1 MTDTVKL
8 SDGREISCSKTVM
21 ALLKTCY
28 EIALRGM
35 EVTAS
40 TLSIIAPSHSKR
52 DYTAACEI
60 YRDEVRVRQECS
72 VPMPVNV
79 QELCNNSIRLAWG
92 TLCRHWESQI
102 ESLKE
107 SHQKEL
113 ETARKNHAFALDV
126 NEKLEQQVKK
136 LEAEK
141 TRMEGEHQKFRD
153 DSQAEI
159 KRLKN
164 ETQDLKQERK
174 RLSEDYQ
181 DFRKSRDAETDRL
194 KSDYQKLK
202 ESSDAE
208 IARLKDDIKAY
219 EDAESEFDEKYSEL
233 SEEYEDYKA
242 EACVNDEERLEQIAR
257 LKDEISE
264 LNDQVDSLEKDYGM
278 CRVRMADLEDLLASL
293 KTQIKLHSSLNST
306 MQQLLVP
313 VAEYCSQN
321 SEKDRPELEQFASVV
336 VSSFKG
342 SLTKVKEE
350 TDTLIQSLSRYH
362 IRDAPIPEIAP
373 VQPDNNPAAGEQP
386 SAE

>member
-8 SDGREISCSKTVM
+8 SDGREIPCSKTVM

-28 EIALRGM
+28 EIASRGM
-35 EVTAS
+35 EVTAA
-40 TLSIIAPSHSKR
+40 TLSIIAPSHSRR

-72 VPMPVNV
+72 VPMPINV

-136 LEAEK
+136 LDAEK
-141 TRMEGEHQKFRD
+141 TRMEDEHQKFRD
-153 DSQAEI
+153 ESQAEI
-159 KRLKN
+159 TRLKN

-174 RLSEDYQ
+174 RLSADYQ

-208 IARLKDDIKAY
+208 IARLKDEIKAY
-219 EDAESEFDEKYSEL
+219 EDAESELDEKYSDL
-233 SEEYEDYKA
+233 SEEFAYYKA
-242 EACVNDEERLEQIAR
+242 EACANDEEHRDKIASLEQEIND
-257 LKDEISE
+257 LKCEVESHKSDDGMLCGRIS
-264 LNDQVDSLEKDYGM
+264 
-278 CRVRMADLEDLLASL
+278 DLEDLIAALRAQ
-293 KTQIKLHSSLNST
+293 TRLHSNLNSK
-306 MQQLLVP
+306 MHQLLAP
-313 VAEYCSQN
+313 VAEYCCQN
-321 SEKDRPELEQFASVV
+321 SEKDRPEIEQL
-336 VSSFKG
+336 VSGFKD
-342 SLTKVKEE
+342 SLKKAQKETE
-350 TDTLIQSLSRYH
+350 TLIQSLPRYH
-362 IRDAPIPEIAP
+362 IPDAPIWDDDP
-373 VQPDNNPAAGEQP
+373 VQPENTPAAEEQP
-386 SAE
+386 LAE